1 MVLTAR
7 AENHV
12 RGNDDLSDTIERLLA
27 YQEAGA
33 DVLFAPRLGMEQ
45 INAVLEAI
53 DRPLNV
59 LVWPSLPP
67 LAELAEAG
75 VSRVSVGSSFA
86 YAAYGA
92 LVEAARELR
101 EVGTYDFLQRA
112 RVGFYEGAREAFAQ
126 ESQA

>member
-1 MVLTAR
+1 
-7 AENHV
+7 
-12 RGNDDLSDTIERLLA
+12 
-27 YQEAGA
+27 
-33 DVLFAPRLGMEQ
+33 MEQ

-86 YAAYGA
+86 HTLHTGPWWRPRANCA
-92 LVEAARELR
+92 
-101 EVGTYDFLQRA
+101 EVGA
-112 RVGFYEGAREAFAQ
+112 
-126 ESQA
+126 